1 MANHDAEP
9 QTPWDDGLPGEPDF
23 WIGLQPGYVSDPA
36 KRAAELGLPLNRI
49 SREETGELA
58 RIERLSTE
66 LKTAEEADR
75 AAQEAADLEA
85 ADLEAADREAEAL
98 DRIRAAQDRER
109 EADRG
114 DFSR

>member
-85 ADLEAADREAEAL
+85 ADREAEAL
-98 DRIRAAQDRER
+98 DRIRAARAQDQER